1 MDAMPDIPATMPRPP
16 ATDLPPGQEGEARR
30 VGSADLLAGRREV
43 LIEHGDQTYRLR
55 LTASN
60 KLILVK

>member
-1 MDAMPDIPATMPRPP
+1 MDAMPDTPSALPLARPADLAMD
-16 ATDLPPGQEGEARR
+16 ATARR
-30 VGSADLLAGRREV
+30 VDSTDLLGGHREV

>member
-1 MDAMPDIPATMPRPP
+1 MPAMPPVLPPLPR
-16 ATDLPPGQEGEARR
+16 AGDLPPPREEALRR
-30 VGSADLLAGRREV
+30 VASTDLLGDKREV